1 MRSRSEVGRRRARMG
16 GGGRRTRMRGGGRRG
31 DVGRSETGGGE

>member
-1 MRSRSEVGRRRARMG
+1 MRSRREVGRRRARMG